1 MKNKEI
7 LNRVHDFL
15 GKVVRDCPDQEMGLE
30 ASDLADD
37 VWDVLHATE
46 GVGEMTNEN
55 NVYRKYRILDA
66 GTGEEKHGKYFVLK
80 IDAKDKVERECVKA
94 AMNMYTM
101 AHMNR
106 GNTDYAR
113 AVDDYILGKTEG
125 GAA

>member
-1 MKNKEI
+1 
-7 LNRVHDFL
+7 
-15 GKVVRDCPDQEMGLE
+15 
-30 ASDLADD
+30 
-37 VWDVLHATE
+37 
-46 GVGEMTNEN
+46 MTNES

-66 GTGEEKHGKYFVLK
+66 ETGEEKHGKYFVLK

-94 AMNMYTM
+94 AMSMYAM

-113 AVDDYILGKTEG
+113 AVADYILGKTEG

>member
-1 MKNKEI
+1 
-7 LNRVHDFL
+7 
-15 GKVVRDCPDQEMGLE
+15 
-30 ASDLADD
+30 
-37 VWDVLHATE
+37 
-46 GVGEMTNEN
+46 MTIEN
-55 NVYRKYRILDA
+55 KYRLFDA
-66 GTGEEKHGKYFVLK
+66 TTGEEKHGKYFVLK
-80 IDAKDKVERECVKA
+80 IDAKNETERECVKA